1 MVGILFVKCCVHDER
16 SPEKLRQLR
25 SLSEKDNIWLFV
37 PVQKLKEFFTDF
49 MKYPYQVGSSLT
61 VSNINYQTL
70 KVAEAMKRLS
80 QVEELAPPR
89 N

>member
-1 MVGILFVKCCVHDER
+1 
-16 SPEKLRQLR
+16 
-25 SLSEKDNIWLFV
+25 V
-37 PVQKLKEFFTDF
+37 PVQQKLKEFFTDF

>member
-1 MVGILFVKCCVHDER
+1 MYIHWYGE
-16 SPEKLRQLR
+16 
-25 SLSEKDNIWLFV
+25 NIWLFV
-37 PVQKLKEFFTDF
+37 PVQQKLKEFFADF
-49 MKYPYQVGSSLT
+49 MKYPYQIGSSLT

-70 KVAEAMKRLS
+70 KVAEAMKRLN